1 MKFNSEA
8 EMLTAN
14 SEGIYLPADNG
25 NPTPGIACMANAA
38 RFIEAHFSEPLT
50 TYAIGWRDQEGL
62 QDLLD
67 FVCPPVEVPR
77 RFEYISYVNP
87 EAFLSESDDIRAIGS
102 DFKRV
107 EYTQSKQTSIT
118 LNKGLT
124 YRVDLDNVDQNTNW
138 REKIVSQLQLRI
150 IRNDVR
156 RAMALAV
163 AAATNTNV
171 NWTTHTGSGA
181 LGSDADPDMELTQA
195 VINFV
200 TAVGIPPTSV
210 LFDLTAWGKRFL
222 AARASNS
229 AGNFASA
236 GLTVDQVAQLVGCQ
250 KGMISRYQYQAT
262 PSSKSSVLGGAYV
275 LVFLANAAQSI
286 DDPSN
291 LKRFVTQTQGGT
303 MVRVYEQQM
312 SMKLIDI
319 TVEMYSRPVL
329 TSSLGI
335 QLATVT

>member
-1 MKFNSEA
+1 MKSEILA
-8 EMLTAN
+8 AN
-14 SEGIYLPADNG
+14 DNLPMDNG
-25 NPTPGIACMANAA
+25 NPEAGTMVMANAA

-50 TYAIGWRDQEGL
+50 TYATGWRDQEGL

-67 FVCPPVEVPR
+67 FIAPPVEVPR

-87 EAFLSESDDIRAIGS
+87 EAFLSETDDVRAIGS

-107 EYTQSKQTSIT
+107 EYTQSKLTSTT

-124 YRVDLDNVDQNTNW
+124 YRVDLDNVDPNTNW

-156 RAMALAV
+156 RAMALLI
-163 AAATNTNV
+163 AAATNTAV
-171 NWTTHTGSGA
+171 NWTTHAGSGA
-181 LGSDADPDMELTQA
+181 LGSDNDPDMELTQA
-195 VINFV
+195 VINFN
-200 TAVGIPPTSV
+200 TAVGIPPTSL

-222 AARASNS
+222 AARASNA

-236 GLTVDQVAQLVGCQ
+236 GLTIDQVAQLVGCQ
-250 KGMISRYQYQAT
+250 KGMISRYQYQST
-262 PSSKSSVLGGAYV
+262 PSAKASVLGGAYA
-275 LVFLANAAQSI
+275 LVFLANPAQSI

-291 LKRFVTQTQGGT
+291 MKRFVTQTMGGT
-303 MVRVYEQQM
+303 MVRVYEQQV

-319 TVEMYSRPVL
+319 SVEMYSRPVL
-329 TSSLGI
+329 TSSLGM
-335 QLATVT
+335 QLLTVS